1 MMMMKGVGIL
11 RELQATIAACEPCP
25 EKDRAQGRFD
35 LMVRRLE
42 DCPRRVADRSPFATS
57 AEAEVA
63 LREEL
68 EFALAA
74 WEAPH

>member
-1 MMMMKGVGIL
+1 MMMKDVAIL
-11 RELQATIAACEPCP
+11 RELQATITACEPCP
-25 EKDRAQGRFD
+25 ERDRAQVRFD

-42 DCPRRVADRSPFATS
+42 DCPRRVADRSPFATG
-57 AEAEVA
+57 AEAEVV

>member
-1 MMMMKGVGIL
+1 MMMKDTAIL
-11 RELQATIAACEPCP
+11 RELQATIAVCEPGL
-25 EKDRAQGRFD
+25 EKDRAQARFD
-35 LMVRRLE
+35 LMVQRLQ

-57 AEAEVA
+57 AEAEVV